1 MNTRVYSPDGTRLVS
16 VSTDYAVCIWNPE
29 TGDLLS
35 TLNGHEGNFSSVAY
49 SFEGL
54 RIVSGFLNNTILI
67 WDAQSN
73 QIVCSLITG
82 YKNEV
87 TSVCFS
93 SDGMLSG
100 SDDNTAR
107 VWDASTGQSLF
118 PPLSD
123 HTDDI
128 YSICFFPGGRRSA
141 TGSLD
146 GAIRIWLLDTILDDT
161 NRN

>member
-29 TGDLLS
+29 TGHLLS
-35 TLNGHEGNFSSVAY
+35 TLNGHEGNVSSVAY
-49 SFEGL
+49 SFEGS
-54 RIVSGFLNNTILI
+54 RIVSGFPNNTILI
-67 WDAQSN
+67 WDAQNN

-82 YKNEV
+82 YKNVV

-100 SDDNTAR
+100 SGDNTVR
-107 VWDASTGQSLF
+107 VWDASTAQSLF
-118 PPLSD
+118 PLLSC

-128 YSICFFPGGRRSA
+128 YSICFFPDVRHFA

-146 GAIRIWLLDTILDDT
+146 GAITIWTLETILNDT
-161 NRN
+161 N